1 MDIPFFCQAH
11 DALPGTRAEAQW
23 FERGR
28 DGRYKGTPVIVA
40 PSQYVVTMLVTE
52 AGCPTSC
59 LNLVHNADRKGLVRL
74 SDPEAPELS
83 MNGCVFSS
91 AGNQRWGNQV
101 LFVQCPGLCCNLILV
116 RTHHAVTGECMC
128 QVHVVYCG
136 KNGGTKTAF
145 CACGNPTCRQID
157 YIQELSFYR
166 KELFVHYPPAPF
178 PFAGSESSLMMHKK
192 TCIMKW
198 CELVHYRSQIKRE
211 LLPRQYPSGFW
222 QITSATQQKSMD
234 TIASTLGF
242 DPRSGQDT
250 HPPPAPAPMH
260 AYSHLRLTDHLT
272 TPTNEQ
278 ESSTAAS
285 VCDAQ

>member
-1 MDIPFFCQAH
+1 
-11 DALPGTRAEAQW
+11 
-23 FERGR
+23 
-28 DGRYKGTPVIVA
+28 
-40 PSQYVVTMLVTE
+40 
-52 AGCPTSC
+52 
-59 LNLVHNADRKGLVRL
+59 
-74 SDPEAPELS
+74 
-83 MNGCVFSS
+83 
-91 AGNQRWGNQV
+91 
-101 LFVQCPGLCCNLILV
+101 
-116 RTHHAVTGECMC
+116 
-128 QVHVVYCG
+128 
-136 KNGGTKTAF
+136 
-145 CACGNPTCRQID
+145 
-157 YIQELSFYR
+157 
-166 KELFVHYPPAPF
+166 
-178 PFAGSESSLMMHKK
+178 MMHKK

-198 CELVHYRSQIKRE
+198 YELVHYRSQIKRE